1 MNIQKLLY
9 QNIIWRGLYYL
20 LAFILNIAIARHFE
34 AEFTGVI
41 YYLINIYAFITL
53 ITSVSLE
60 SGLIYF
66 ASSKKISQ
74 SRLFSFSIVWVG
86 CMALLL
92 IVLFLCISFFTEIKI
107 NYWQFLYALLF
118 VCGNLLFTFLN
129 SLFYADNKFK
139 IPNVTGAVINSLLI
153 VLIFFVNENYW
164 LTNEKYVVIYFGS
177 FLVQGIILAVIFI
190 NKYHP
195 QNKFN
200 LPEIFQVKMI
210 FQYCLLAFASNL
222 VTFLYYRVDYWFVHH
237 YRTPAELGNYIQV
250 SKLAQMF
257 FVLPGIL
264 AGAVFPITAGGRRQ
278 EVNDILMILSR
289 TILFFY
295 GIVCLVFALIGK
307 WLFPFVFGDSFNQMY
322 VPFLFLIPGILALST
337 LYTLTAYYAGKNRV
351 MVNLKGAFLTLFI
364 IVLGDIFFVPAYGIN
379 AAAAV
384 SSVGYIAYHIYV
396 LSVFTKEYKTPA
408 LGFFIFKFSDLPKMK
423 RSILKNFIN

>member
-53 ITSVSLE
+53 ITSISLE

-164 LTNEKYVVIYFGS
+164 LTNDKYVVIYFGS